1 MEIGNK
7 FFFLCIFVVMIVFMY
22 VRFEKEKGGCII
34 YVFNILYLKNLI
46 EEGVNWIFVF
56 VRI

>member
-1 MEIGNK
+1 
-7 FFFLCIFVVMIVFMY
+7 MIVFMY